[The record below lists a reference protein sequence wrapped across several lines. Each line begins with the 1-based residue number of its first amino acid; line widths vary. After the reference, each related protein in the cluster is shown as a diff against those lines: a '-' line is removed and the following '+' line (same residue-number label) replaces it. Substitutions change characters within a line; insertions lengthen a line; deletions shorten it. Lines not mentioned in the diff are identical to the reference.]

1 MQQLLHDSAAVLL
14 YGAHAGSDPRR
25 QERHANSWDACV
37 DQLPHDFCIQLCH
50 CGPGLCNAQSKGG

>member
-25 QERHANSWDACV
+25 HERHANSWDARV
-37 DQLPHDFCIQLCH
+37 DQLPHDLCIQLCH
-50 CGPGLCNAQSKGG
+50 GSPGLCNAQSKGG